1 MPRYVALL
9 RAINVGGHVVRMEQL
24 RDVFSGLGF
33 SNVETFI
40 ASGNVLFSSPE
51 TDVEALERRAESGL
65 RRALGYDVATF
76 IRTPEQLQ
84 AIAGHRP
91 FAEEPAKG
99 EGTVYIISLKQPL
112 TAAARRRMLALATPD
127 DEFACKGAEV
137 FWCRRG
143 NLLDSTVSGPEMGKV
158 LGALTTM
165 RNRNTIVRLVDRFG
179 RSAAAE
185 APAGKKR
192 KKEQS

>member
-40 ASGNVLFSSPE
+40 ASGNVLFSTPE
-51 TDVEALERRAESGL
+51 TDVEALERRAEAGL
-65 RRALGYDVATF
+65 KRALGYDVGTF

-91 FAEEPAKG
+91 FAREPAKG

-112 TAAARRRMLALATPD
+112 AAAARRQMLALATPG

-137 FWCRRG
+137 YWCRRG
-143 NLLDSTVSGPEMGKV
+143 NLLDSTVSGPQLGRV
-158 LGALTTM
+158 LGAQTTM
-165 RNRNTIVRLVDRFG
+165 RNRNTIVRLVDRLAK
-179 RSAAAE
+179 AAASE
-185 APAGKKR
+185 PARKTR

>member
-65 RRALGYDVATF
+65 RQALGYDVGTF
-76 IRTPEQLQ
+76 IRTPDQLQ

-91 FAEEPAKG
+91 FAKEPAKG

-112 TAAARRRMLALATPD
+112 AAAARRQMLALATAD

-137 FWCRRG
+137 YWCRRG
-143 NLLDSTVSGPEMGKV
+143 SLLDSTVSGPQLGKV
-158 LGALTTM
+158 LGAQTTM
-165 RNRNTIVRLVDRFG
+165 RNRNTIVRLVDRLAK
-179 RSAAAE
+179 AAASE
-185 APAGKKR
+185 PAGKKR